1 MLRFLFRAVPVV
13 LLLSSAGCRTT
24 KSDADAV
31 LPAFSLATPQ
41 PAHVFVEGRDKGM
54 TPATITVRR
63 DLGDQEVALRLRNPQ
78 GKLYDVRRYEIE
90 LVHSSNRGMLDYRA
104 TPNDTDNIKGINT
117 EDLPRR
123 NSGAYVVPYYNYPIR
138 IEDREYNLT
147 LIVID

>member
-1 MLRFLFRAVPVV
+1 MSRSLLRAIPA
-13 LLLSSAGCRTT
+13 LLLLCGTACRTT
-24 KSDADAV
+24 RSDPETA
-31 LPAFSLATPQ
+31 LPPFSLATPR
-41 PAHVFVEGRDKGM
+41 PAYIFVEGRDKGM

-63 DLGDQEVALRLRNPQ
+63 DLGDQDVALRLRNPQ

-90 LVHSSNRGMLDYRA
+90 IVNSSNRGMLDYRA
-104 TPNDTDNIKGINT
+104 TPNDTNNIKGINT

-123 NSGAYVVPYYNYPIR
+123 NNGTYVVPYYNYPVR